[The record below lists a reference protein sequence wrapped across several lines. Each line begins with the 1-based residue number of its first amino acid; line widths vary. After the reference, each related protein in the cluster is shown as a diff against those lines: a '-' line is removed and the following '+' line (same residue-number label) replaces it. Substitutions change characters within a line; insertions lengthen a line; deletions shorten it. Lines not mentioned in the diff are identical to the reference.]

1 MTSGDAIV
9 VGGGI
14 VGVAVARQLA
24 HSGRRTLLLE
34 KGALGGAVSGASLAC
49 IGTHMIDCEEIP
61 ALIWSCE
68 AWAEWAD
75 TLDDM
80 EYSRCGQLRFLV
92 DDEDRPVA
100 QQWIDAESQHG
111 LQPQLLEPTEVRE
124 LEPALTGP
132 IAAATWSPDDAVV
145 NPFLAVRSLV
155 TDGLRHGLEV
165 RSGVAVERLIV
176 ERDRIAGVVAGGTRY
191 PAPVVVLATG
201 PWTAGLAATAGITLP
216 IRSRKAQ
223 CLATVA
229 MPPTIRRVVGACE
242 SAGGVTAGYT
252 QIQQAASGQV
262 LFNTVLAG
270 GVSAG
275 GQPDR
280 IPEVDAVFVRDSIRT
295 LLWLFPSLRDVDLL
309 RSWVRYEA
317 VTPDDRFCAGPV
329 ADRPGL
335 LIAAGDCGT
344 GFVRAPAM
352 ARLIVDSLDGAT
364 LPFPAALYD
373 PGRYVT

>member
-49 IGTHMIDCEEIP
+49 IGTHMIDCEEIA